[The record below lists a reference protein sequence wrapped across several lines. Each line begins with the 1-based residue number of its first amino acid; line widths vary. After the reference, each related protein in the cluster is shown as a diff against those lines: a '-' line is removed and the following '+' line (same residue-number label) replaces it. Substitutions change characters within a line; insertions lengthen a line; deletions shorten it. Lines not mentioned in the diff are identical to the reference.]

1 MRARCKERERE
12 RERRDVEYQ
21 GDYMH
26 MYSCANV
33 FNYDDLEKVVPGL
46 RDFDLVRKKYV
57 VSIGLCMRYEEID
70 FQ

>member
-1 MRARCKERERE
+1 
-12 RERRDVEYQ
+12 
-21 GDYMH
+21 MH

-70 FQ
+70 CQ